1 MAPRASA
8 TTDRKPPAEILVGPG
23 WIVEVYRLEGVAFG
37 GEEAYAARRAAEC
50 AWEESRGASGRS
62 VTAPAVKT
70 WAFAAC
76 AGALAALAAWLIV
89 R

>member
-1 MAPRASA
+1 MDPRAA
-8 TTDRKPPAEILVGPG
+8 TTTDRKLPAEILVGPG
-23 WIVEVYRLEGVAFG
+23 WIVEVYRLEGVALG
-37 GEEAYAARRAAEC
+37 GEEAYAARRAGEC
-50 AWEESRGASGRS
+50 AWEEIRGASGRT

-76 AGALAALAAWLIV
+76 AGALAAFAAWLIV